1 MDGRLII
8 ENSRIETKEKI
19 KSFNPATLESVG
31 EVCLASAT
39 ECQEAIQAAKTASP
53 LWKGLSCEKKREI
66 FQRAKK
72 ILLQRSSEAAR
83 LLTLEKG
90 SPLTESL
97 SGEIMGVLELLD
109 YYSQNLRKSLKSK
122 KTKHHVVLFFHKK
135 SSFHFQPLGVTLV
148 ISPWNFPFL
157 IPFYDIIAALAAGNT
172 VVFRPSTST
181 PLVGLLIGDILLRAG
196 LPPGV
201 LNIVNCKVA
210 QAEDLILSQDVE
222 TVMFT
227 GSVPTGKRIMELAS
241 QNLHNTILELGGK
254 DPMIVLKDADLERA
268 SRGAVWGAFMN
279 TGQSCASVER
289 VYVAREIA
297 DEFIEKVLNHTKKLK
312 VGNPLE
318 PEVDLGPMA
327 TLSQLK
333 VVEEQIEDAVRKG
346 AQVLWGGKK
355 IENLPGYFFPPTVL
369 SKVNHSMKIMQDET
383 FGPAL
388 PVMSFSEPEEAV
400 SLANDSRF
408 GLTAS
413 IWTRS
418 KKMASWM
425 AERIEAGTITVNDHM
440 FSFIE
445 PGAIWGGVK
454 QTGKGRTHGQFG
466 LQKLMNIKYISLDF
480 AKKKTQ
486 LWWYPY
492 SANWPKV
499 LDKSFV
505 LFYHDRLYK
514 KIKAAFS
521 LLSYWS
527 LIKAGSPILNFIK
540 GIPRVLRK

>member
-8 ENSRIETKEKI
+8 ENNRVETKEKI

-31 EVCLASAT
+31 EACLASPAK
-39 ECQEAIQAAKTASP
+39 CQEAVQAAKRAYP
-53 LWKGLSCEKKREI
+53 LWKELSWEKKRDV
-66 FQRAKK
+66 FRRAKK
-72 ILLQRSSEAAR
+72 ILLRRSSEVAQ

-90 SPLTESL
+90 SPLPESL
-97 SGEIMGVLELLD
+97 SVEVMGGLEVLD
-109 YYSQNLRKSLKSK
+109 YYSQNLRKSLKS
-122 KTKHHVVLFFHKK
+122 TKAKHNIVLFFHKK

-148 ISPWNFPFL
+148 ISPWNFPFI
-157 IPFYDIIAALAAGNT
+157 IPFYDIIAALATGNT

-181 PLVGLLIGDILLRAG
+181 PLVGLLIGDILLEAG

-210 QAEDLILSQDVE
+210 QAEDLILSKDVE

-241 QNLHNTILELGGK
+241 QNLHNIVLELGGK
-254 DPMIVLKDADLERA
+254 DPMIILKDADLERA
-268 SRGAVWGAFMN
+268 SRGAVWSAFMN
-279 TGQSCASVER
+279 AGQSCASVER
-289 VYVAREIA
+289 VYVAQEIA
-297 DEFIEKVLNHTKKLK
+297 DEFISKVLNHAKKLK

-318 PEVDLGPMA
+318 PEVDMGPMA
-327 TLSQLK
+327 NLSQLK
-333 VVEEQIEDAVRKG
+333 VVEEQVEDAVRKG
-346 AQVLWGGKK
+346 AQVLLGGQK
-355 IENLPGYFFPPTVL
+355 IENLPGYFFQPTVL
-369 SKVNHSMKIMQDET
+369 SEVNHSMKVMQEET
-383 FGPAL
+383 FGPVL
-388 PVMSFSEPEEAV
+388 PIIPFSEPEEAV

-425 AERIEAGTITVNDHM
+425 AERIEAGTVTVNDHM
-440 FSFIE
+440 FSFME

-454 QTGKGRTHGQFG
+454 QTGKGYTHGQFG
-466 LQKLMNIKYISLDF
+466 LQKLVNIKYISLDL

-486 LWWYPY
+486 IWWYPY
-492 SANWPKV
+492 SADWPKV

-505 LFYHDRLYK
+505 LFYDDRLFK
-514 KIKAAFS
+514 KIKATFS

-527 LIKAGSPILNFIK
+527 LIKAGTPILNFIK
-540 GIPRVLRK
+540 GIPRFLKK

>member
-8 ENSRIETKEKI
+8 GKNRVETKEKI
-19 KSFNPATLESVG
+19 QSFNPATLEAVAEAS
-31 EVCLASAT
+31 LASAE
-39 ECQEAIQAAKTASP
+39 ECRQAVQEAKSAYP
-53 LWKGLSCEKKREI
+53 LWKELSSEKKREI

-72 ILLQRSSEAAR
+72 IILQTSSEVAR
-83 LLTLEKG
+83 LITLEKG
-90 SPLTESL
+90 SPFPESL
-97 SGEIMGVLELLD
+97 SVEIMGSLEALD
-109 YYSQNLRKSLKSK
+109 YYCQCLSKSLKPK
-122 KTKHHVVLFFHKK
+122 RTRHQVVLFFHKK
-135 SSFHFQPLGVTLV
+135 SSYHFQPLGVTLI

-157 IPFYDIIAALAAGNT
+157 IPFYDILAALAAGNT

-181 PLVGLLIGDILLRAG
+181 PLVGLLIGDILLKAG

-210 QAEDLILSQDVE
+210 QAEGLILSPDVE

-227 GSVPTGKRIMELAS
+227 GSVATGKRIMELAS
-241 QNLHNTILELGGK
+241 KNLQNIVLELGGK

-289 VYVAREIA
+289 VYAAREIA
-297 DEFIEKVLNHTKKLK
+297 AEFIEKVVDHTKKLK

-327 TLSQLK
+327 NPSQLA
-333 VVEEQIEDAVRKG
+333 VVEEHVADAVRKG
-346 AQVLWGGKK
+346 AKLLYGGKK
-355 IENLPGYFFPPTVL
+355 IADLPGYFFQPTVL
-369 SKVNHSMKIMQDET
+369 SEVNHSMKVMQDET
-383 FGPAL
+383 FGPLL
-388 PVMSFSEPEEAV
+388 PVMTFSRPEEAV

-418 KKMASWM
+418 KKAASWL

-440 FSFIE
+440 YSFNE
-445 PGAIWGGVK
+445 PNAIWGGVK
-454 QTGKGRTHGQFG
+454 QTGKGYTHGQFG
-466 LQKLMNIKYISLDF
+466 FQRLINTKYISLDF

-486 LWWYPY
+486 TWWYPY
-492 SANWPKV
+492 SASWLKI

-514 KIKAAFS
+514 KIKAALS

-527 LIKAGSPILNFIK
+527 RINAGSPILNFIK
-540 GIPRVLRK
+540 GIPRILRK

>member
-8 ENSRIETKEKI
+8 ENNRIETKEKI
-19 KSFNPATLESVG
+19 KSFNPATLEPVG

-39 ECQEAIQAAKTASP
+39 ECQDAIQAAKRAYP
-53 LWKGLSCEKKREI
+53 LWKELSYKEKRNI

-72 ILLQRSSEAAR
+72 ILLQRSSEVAQ

-97 SGEIMGVLELLD
+97 SGEVMGVLELLD
-109 YYSQNLRKSLKSK
+109 YYSQNLKRSLKSK
-122 KTKHHVVLFFHKK
+122 KEKHHVVLFLHKK

-181 PLVGLLIGDILLRAG
+181 PLVGLMIGDILLEAG

-201 LNIVNCKVA
+201 LDIVTCKVA

-241 QNLHNTILELGGK
+241 QNLANIVLELGGK
-254 DPMIVLKDADLERA
+254 DPMIVLKDADLDRA

-297 DEFIEKVLNHTKKLK
+297 DEFIEKVLEHAKKLK

-318 PEVDLGPMA
+318 PGVEVGPMA

-333 VVEEQIEDAVRKG
+333 VVEEQVKDAVRKG
-346 AQVLWGGKK
+346 AQVLCGGEK
-355 IENLPGYFFPPTVL
+355 IKDLPGYFFPPTVL
-369 SKVNHSMKIMQDET
+369 SKVNHSMKIMQEET

-388 PVMSFSEPEEAV
+388 PIMTFSEPEEAI

-413 IWTRS
+413 VWTKS
-418 KKMASWM
+418 KKMAQWM
-425 AERIEAGTITVNDHM
+425 AEKIEAGTITVNDHM

-466 LQKLMNIKYISLDF
+466 LLKLMNIKYISLDH

-486 LWWYPY
+486 MWWYPY
-492 SANWPKV
+492 SASWPKV

-505 LFYHDRLYK
+505 LFYHDRILK
-514 KIKAAFS
+514 KIRAALS
-521 LLSYWS
+521 LISHFS
-527 LIKAGSPILNFIK
+527 LIKSGSPILNFIK
-540 GIPRVLRK
+540 GIPRIIRK